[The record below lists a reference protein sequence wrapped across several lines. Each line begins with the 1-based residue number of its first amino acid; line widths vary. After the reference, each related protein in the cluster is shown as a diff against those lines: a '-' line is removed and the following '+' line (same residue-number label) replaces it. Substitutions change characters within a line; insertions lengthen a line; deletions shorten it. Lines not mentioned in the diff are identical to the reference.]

1 MSRNVPSCPVLSLA
15 LPDLYLLSIHAGAE
29 GAAPHTTADRKDCG
43 DSRFR
48 NDRGS
53 EVLGLQTEELR
64 VLPPPQWVARFF
76 ILTIF
81 SLWLSCVCPLY
92 DSIRGSYG
100 VRRF

>member
-1 MSRNVPSCPVLSLA
+1 MSRVVPFCHLLCPTYTSY
-15 LPDLYLLSIHAGAE
+15 LYMLEPKVQRRTPQRTAKTV
-29 GAAPHTTADRKDCG
+29 APPRV
-43 DSRFR
+43 R

-53 EVLGLQTEELR
+53 EVLRRQTEELR